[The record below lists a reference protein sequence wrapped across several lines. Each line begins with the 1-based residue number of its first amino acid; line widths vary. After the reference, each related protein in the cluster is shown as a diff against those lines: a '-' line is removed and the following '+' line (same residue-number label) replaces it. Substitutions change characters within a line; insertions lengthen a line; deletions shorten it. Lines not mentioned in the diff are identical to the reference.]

1 MKYENIV
8 SARFLSRPNRF
19 VAQVLLNGE
28 EVSVHV
34 KNTGR
39 CRELLVPD
47 SVVYLEDFSYRQGKR
62 KLLYDLI
69 AVRKG
74 DLLINMDSQAPNKV
88 AKEALENG
96 SIKLPGMSELTII
109 RPEKV
114 YGDSRFDFY
123 IEDKNGEKGFIE
135 VKGVTLE
142 NDGIA
147 SFPDAP
153 TERGVKHLNELV
165 RAMEKGYH
173 SYVLFVIQM
182 SGMKLFTPNDATHKV
197 FGDTLR
203 YAAERGV
210 HILAYEC
217 SVSPDSMEIT
227 NSVPLGSELRVIG
240 QN

>member
-1 MKYENIV
+1 MKYEKIV
-8 SARFLSRPNRF
+8 TAKFISRPNRF

-74 DLLINMDSQAPNKV
+74 DILINMDSQAPNK
-88 AKEALENG
+88 AAGETLGNG
-96 SIKLPGMSELTII
+96 CIKLPGMSELTVI

-123 IEDKNGEKGFIE
+123 IEDKNGEKGFVE

-142 NDGIA
+142 NKGTA

-165 RAMEKGYH
+165 LAMENGYH

-182 SGMKLFTPNDATHKV
+182 SGIKMFTPNDETHSG

-203 YAAERGV
+203 YASEKGV

-217 SVSPDSMEIT
+217 TVTPDSLEIT
-227 NSVPLGSELRVIG
+227 EPVPIDLIH
-240 QN
+240 

>member
-1 MKYENIV
+1 MKYGKII
-8 SARFLSRPNRF
+8 SARFISRPNRF
-19 VAQVLLNGE
+19 VALVNINGE

-47 SVVYLEDFSYRQGKR
+47 AIVYLEDFSQRLGKR

-69 AVRKG
+69 AVEKDG
-74 DLLINMDSQAPNKV
+74 LLINMDSQSPNKV
-88 AKEALENG
+88 TMEALKSG
-96 SIKLPGMSELTII
+96 KVKLPGMADPAVI
-109 RPEKV
+109 RPETV

-123 IEDKNGEKGFIE
+123 LEDKKGEKGFVE

-142 NDGIA
+142 NSKIA

-153 TERGVKHLNELV
+153 TERGLKHVYELV
-165 RAMEKGYH
+165 RAKENGYH

-182 SGMKLFTPNDATHKV
+182 SGMKLFTPNDKTHKA
-197 FGDTLR
+197 FGDALR
-203 YAAERGV
+203 YAKEKGV

-217 SVSPDSMEIT
+217 AVEPDSLEIT
-227 NSVPLGSELRVIG
+227 NIVPIKLD
-240 QN
+240 

>member
-1 MKYENIV
+1 MKYEKIV
-8 SARFLSRPNRF
+8 PAKFISRPNRF

-47 SVVYLEDFSYRQGKR
+47 SVVYLEDFTYRQGKR

-69 AVRKG
+69 AVKKG
-74 DLLINMDSQAPNKV
+74 NLLINMDSQAPNKV
-88 AKEALENG
+88 VREALENG

-123 IEDKNGEKGFIE
+123 VEDENNEKGFVE

-165 RAMEKGYH
+165 TAMKNGYH
-173 SYVLFVIQM
+173 SYVMFVIQM
-182 SGMKLFTPNDATHKV
+182 SGMKMFTPNDATHRE
-197 FGDTLR
+197 FGDALR
-203 YAAERGV
+203 YAAEKGV

-217 SVSPDSMEIT
+217 AVTPDSLEIT
-227 NSVPLGSELRVIG
+227 DLVPIDLTYEK
-240 QN
+240 

>member
-1 MKYENIV
+1 MKYEKIV

-19 VAQVLLNGE
+19 VAQVILNGE
-28 EVSVHV
+28 EISVHV

-47 SVVYLEDFSYRQGKR
+47 SVVYLEDLSYRQGKR
-62 KLLYDLI
+62 RLLYDLI

-88 AKEALENG
+88 AREALENG
-96 SIKLPGMSELTII
+96 RIKLPGMSELTLIQ
-109 RPEKV
+109 PEKV

-123 IEDKNGEKGFIE
+123 IEDKNGEKGFVE

-142 NDGIA
+142 NKCIA

-153 TERGVKHLNELV
+153 TERGVKHLTELV
-165 RAMEKGYH
+165 MAKENGYH

-182 SGMKLFTPNDATHKV
+182 SGMKLFTPNDATHRE

-203 YAAERGV
+203 YAAEKGV

-217 SVSPDSMEIT
+217 AVTPDSLEIT
-227 NSVPLGSELRVIG
+227 DPVLIDIISS
-240 QN
+240 

>member
-1 MKYENIV
+1 MKYEKIV
-8 SARFLSRPNRF
+8 AAKFISRPNRF

-39 CRELLVPD
+39 CRELLIPD
-47 SVVYLEDFSYRQGKR
+47 AVVYLEDSSYRKGKR

-88 AKEALENG
+88 VREALENG
-96 SIKLPGMSELTII
+96 SIKLPDMSELTVI
-109 RPEKV
+109 RPEKA

-123 IEDKNGEKGFIE
+123 IEDKNGEKGFVE

-142 NDGIA
+142 NEGIA
-147 SFPDAP
+147 SFPDTP
-153 TERGVKHLNELV
+153 TERGVKHLNEFV
-165 RAMEKGYH
+165 RAMENGYH

-182 SGMKLFTPNDATHKV
+182 SGMKRFTPNDVTHSE

-203 YAAERGV
+203 YSDKKGV

-217 SVSPDSMEIT
+217 AITPDSLEIT
-227 NSVPLGSELRVIG
+227 RTVPIELNDYGGTVL
-240 QN
+240 

>member
-1 MKYENIV
+1 MKYEKIV
-8 SARFLSRPNRF
+8 PARFISRPNRF
-19 VAQVLLNGE
+19 VAIVNHNGNE
-28 EVSVHV
+28 ISVHV

-88 AKEALENG
+88 VREALENG
-96 SIKLPGMSELTII
+96 SIKLSGMSELTII

-123 IEDKNGEKGFIE
+123 IEDKNGEKGFVE

-142 NDGIA
+142 SDGIA

-153 TERGVKHLNELV
+153 THHLE
-165 RAMEKGYH
+165 
-173 SYVLFVIQM
+173 
-182 SGMKLFTPNDATHKV
+182 
-197 FGDTLR
+197 
-203 YAAERGV
+203 
-210 HILAYEC
+210 
-217 SVSPDSMEIT
+217 
-227 NSVPLGSELRVIG
+227 
-240 QN
+240 

>member
-1 MKYENIV
+1 MKYEKIV
-8 SARFLSRPNRF
+8 PAKFISRANRF

-47 SVVYLEDFSYRQGKR
+47 AVVYLEDFTYRQGKR

-88 AKEALENG
+88 VREALENG
-96 SIKLPGMSELTII
+96 SIKLSGMSELTII

-123 IEDKNGEKGFIE
+123 VEDENNEKGFVE

-165 RAMEKGYH
+165 RAMENGYH

-182 SGMKLFTPNDATHKV
+182 SGIKLFTPNDATHRE
-197 FGDTLR
+197 FGDALR
-203 YAAERGV
+203 YAAEKGV
-210 HILAYEC
+210 QILAYEC
-217 SVSPDSMEIT
+217 AVTPDSLEIT
-227 NSVPLGSELRVIG
+227 KTVPIELNV
-240 QN
+240 

>member
-1 MKYENIV
+1 MKYEKIV
-8 SARFLSRPNRF
+8 TAKFISRPNRF

-39 CRELLVPD
+39 CRELLVPG

-62 KLLYDLI
+62 KLLYDLV

-88 AKEALENG
+88 VMEALKNG
-96 SIKLPGMSELTII
+96 SINLPGMSDFTVIH
-109 RPEKV
+109 PEKV

-123 IEDKNGEKGFIE
+123 IEDKNGEKGFVE

-142 NDGIA
+142 NEGIA

-153 TERGVKHLNELV
+153 TERGVKHIKELV
-165 RAMEKGYH
+165 SAMENGYH
-173 SYVLFVIQM
+173 SYVLFVIQISEIKM
-182 SGMKLFTPNDATHKV
+182 FTPNDATHME
-197 FGDTLR
+197 FGDALR
-203 YAAERGV
+203 YAAEKGV

-217 SVSPDSMEIT
+217 AVTHDSLEIT
-227 NSVPLGSELRVIG
+227 KAVPIEL
-240 QN
+240 NA

>member
-1 MKYENIV
+1 MKYEKIV

-19 VAQVLLNGE
+19 VAIVNYNGNE
-28 EVSVHV
+28 ISVHV

-62 KLLYDLI
+62 KLLYDLV

-88 AKEALENG
+88 AREALENG
-96 SIKLPGMSELTII
+96 SIKLSGMSKLTII

-123 IEDKNGEKGFIE
+123 IEDKNGEKGFVE

-142 NDGIA
+142 NDGIT

-153 TERGVKHLNELV
+153 TDRGVKHIKELV
-165 RAMEKGYH
+165 KAMGNGYH

-182 SGMKLFTPNDATHKV
+182 SGIRLFTPNDATHRE

-203 YAAERGV
+203 YAAEKGV
-210 HILAYEC
+210 QILACEC
-217 SVSPDSMEIT
+217 AVTPDSLEIT
-227 NSVPLGSELRVIG
+227 RAVPIEM
-240 QN
+240 

>member
-1 MKYENIV
+1 MKYEKIV

-19 VAQVLLNGE
+19 VAIVNYNGNE
-28 EVSVHV
+28 ISVHV

-62 KLLYDLI
+62 KLLYDLV

-88 AKEALENG
+88 AREALENG
-96 SIKLPGMSELTII
+96 SIKLSGMSKLTII

-123 IEDKNGEKGFIE
+123 IEDKNGEKGFVE

-142 NDGIA
+142 NDGIT

-153 TERGVKHLNELV
+153 TDRGVKHIKELV
-165 RAMEKGYH
+165 KAMENGYH

-182 SGMKLFTPNDATHKV
+182 SGIKLFTPNDATHRE
-197 FGDTLR
+197 FGDALR
-203 YAAERGV
+203 YAAEKGV
-210 HILAYEC
+210 QILAYEC
-217 SVSPDSMEIT
+217 AVTPDRLEMT
-227 NSVPLGSELRVIG
+227 KTVPIELNI
-240 QN
+240 

>member
-1 MKYENIV
+1 MKYEKIV

-19 VAQVLLNGE
+19 VAIVNYNGNE
-28 EVSVHV
+28 ISVHV

-62 KLLYDLI
+62 KLLYDLV

-88 AKEALENG
+88 AREALENG
-96 SIKLPGMSELTII
+96 SIKLSGMSKLTII

-123 IEDKNGEKGFIE
+123 IEDKNGEKGFVE

-142 NDGIA
+142 NDGIT

-153 TERGVKHLNELV
+153 TDRGVKHIKELV
-165 RAMEKGYH
+165 KAMGNGYH
-173 SYVLFVIQM
+173 SYLLFVIQM
-182 SGMKLFTPNDATHKV
+182 SGIRLFTPNDATHRE

-203 YAAERGV
+203 YAAEKGV
-210 HILAYEC
+210 QILACEC
-217 SVSPDSMEIT
+217 AVTPDSLEIT
-227 NSVPLGSELRVIG
+227 RAVPIEM
-240 QN
+240 

>member
-1 MKYENIV
+1 MKYDKIV
-8 SARFLSRPNRF
+8 SARFLSRSNRF
-19 VAQVLLNGE
+19 VAQVFMNGE
-28 EVSVHV
+28 EISVHV

-47 SVVYLEDFSYRQGKR
+47 SIVYLEDFSYRQGKR

-69 AVRKG
+69 AVKKG

-88 AKEALENG
+88 AREALDNG
-96 SIKLPGMSELTII
+96 SIKLPGMSELTMI

-153 TERGVKHLNELV
+153 TKRGLKHLNELV
-165 RAMEKGYH
+165 RAMENGYH

-182 SGMKLFTPNDATHKV
+182 SGMKLFTPNDVTHRE
-197 FGDTLR
+197 FGDALR
-203 YAAERGV
+203 NATKKGV

-217 SVSPDSMEIT
+217 SVTPDSLEIT
-227 NSVPLGSELRVIG
+227 RTVPIELKEI
-240 QN
+240 

>member
-1 MKYENIV
+1 MKYEKIT

-19 VAQVLLNGE
+19 VAIVNHNGNE
-28 EVSVHV
+28 ISVHV

-88 AKEALENG
+88 VRETIENG

-109 RPEKV
+109 RPEKI

-123 IEDKNGEKGFIE
+123 IEDKNGEKGFVE

-142 NDGIA
+142 SDGIA
-147 SFPDAP
+147 LFPDAP
-153 TERGVKHLNELV
+153 TDRGVKHLNELV
-165 RAMEKGYH
+165 RAIKNGYH

-182 SGMKLFTPNDATHKV
+182 SGIKLFTPNDATHRE
-197 FGDTLR
+197 FGDSLR
-203 YAAERGV
+203 YAAEKGV

-217 SVSPDSMEIT
+217 AVTPDSLEIT
-227 NSVPLGSELRVIG
+227 DPVPIDLTYEK
-240 QN
+240 

>member
-1 MKYENIV
+1 VKYEKIV

-19 VAQVLLNGE
+19 VAIVNYNGNE
-28 EVSVHV
+28 ISVHV

-62 KLLYDLI
+62 KLLYDLV

-88 AKEALENG
+88 AREALENG
-96 SIKLPGMSELTII
+96 SIKLSGMSKLTII

-123 IEDKNGEKGFIE
+123 IEDKNGEKGFVE

-142 NDGIA
+142 NDGIT

-153 TERGVKHLNELV
+153 TDRGVKHIKELV
-165 RAMEKGYH
+165 KAMGNGYH

-182 SGMKLFTPNDATHKV
+182 SGIRLFTPNDATHRE

-203 YAAERGV
+203 YAAEKGV
-210 HILAYEC
+210 QILACEC
-217 SVSPDSMEIT
+217 SVTPDSLEIT
-227 NSVPLGSELRVIG
+227 RAVPIEM
-240 QN
+240 

>member
-1 MKYENIV
+1 MKYEKIV
-8 SARFLSRPNRF
+8 PARFISRPNRF
-19 VAQVLLNGE
+19 VAIVNLSGNE
-28 EVSVHV
+28 ISVHV

-74 DLLINMDSQAPNKV
+74 GLLINMDSQAPNKV
-88 AKEALENG
+88 AGEALENG

-109 RPEKV
+109 RPEKI

-123 IEDKNGEKGFIE
+123 VEDENNEKGFVE

-142 NDGIA
+142 SDGIA

-153 TERGVKHLNELV
+153 TERGVKHIKELV
-165 RAMEKGYH
+165 KAMENGYH

-182 SGMKLFTPNDATHKV
+182 SGMEKFTPNDATHRE
-197 FGDTLR
+197 FGDILR
-203 YAAERGV
+203 YAAEKGV

-217 SVSPDSMEIT
+217 AITPDSLKITDSVSIDLKDEK
-227 NSVPLGSELRVIG
+227 
-240 QN
+240 

>member
-1 MKYENIV
+1 MKYEKIV
-8 SARFLSRPNRF
+8 SAQFLSRPNRF
-19 VAQVLLNGE
+19 VAQVLLDGE
-28 EVSVHV
+28 EISVHV

-39 CRELLVPD
+39 CRELLIPD

-74 DLLINMDSQAPNKV
+74 NLLINMDSQAPNKV
-88 AKEALENG
+88 AGEALENG
-96 SIKLPGMSELTII
+96 SIKLPDMSELTII
-109 RPEKV
+109 HPEKV

-123 IEDKNGEKGFIE
+123 IEDKNSEKGFVE

-142 NDGIA
+142 SDGIA

-153 TERGVKHLNELV
+153 TDRGVKHIKELV
-165 RAMEKGYH
+165 RAMENGYH

-182 SGMKLFTPNDATHKV
+182 SGIKLFTPNDATHRK

-203 YAAERGV
+203 YAAEKGV

-217 SVSPDSMEIT
+217 AVTPDSLEIT
-227 NSVPLGSELRVIG
+227 RAIQIEI
-240 QN
+240 

>member
-1 MKYENIV
+1 MKYERIV

-19 VAQVLLNGE
+19 VAIVNLNGNE
-28 EVSVHV
+28 ISVHV

-69 AVRKG
+69 AVKKG

-88 AKEALENG
+88 AKEALENV
-96 SIKLPGMSELTII
+96 SINLPGMSELTII

-123 IEDKNGEKGFIE
+123 IEDKNGEKGFVE

-142 NDGIA
+142 NKGIA

-165 RAMEKGYH
+165 RAMENGYH

-182 SGMKLFTPNDATHKV
+182 SGMKLFTPNDVTHRK

-217 SVSPDSMEIT
+217 AVTPDSLEVTKTMPI
-227 NSVPLGSELRVIG
+227 EL
-240 QN
+240 ND

>member
-1 MKYENIV
+1 MKYEKIV
-8 SARFLSRPNRF
+8 PARFILRPNRF
-19 VAQVLLNGE
+19 VAIVNLSGNE
-28 EVSVHV
+28 IFAHV

-39 CRELLVPD
+39 CYELLVPD
-47 SVVYLEDFSYRQGKR
+47 SVVYLEDFTYRQGKR
-62 KLLYDLI
+62 KLLYDLV
-69 AVRKG
+69 AVKKG

-88 AKEALENG
+88 VREALENG
-96 SIKLPGMSELTII
+96 SIKLPGMSELTVI
-109 RPEKV
+109 RPEKI

-123 IEDKNGEKGFIE
+123 VEDENNEKGFVE

-165 RAMEKGYH
+165 RAIKNGYH

-182 SGMKLFTPNDATHKV
+182 SGMKMFTPNDATHRE
-197 FGDTLR
+197 FGDALR
-203 YAAERGV
+203 YAAEKGV

-217 SVSPDSMEIT
+217 AVTPDSLEIT
-227 NSVPLGSELRVIG
+227 KNVPIELKLKS
-240 QN
+240 

>member
-1 MKYENIV
+1 MKYEKIV

-19 VAQVLLNGE
+19 VAIVNHNSNE
-28 EVSVHV
+28 ISVHV

-39 CRELLVPD
+39 CHELLVPD

-88 AKEALENG
+88 AGEALKNG
-96 SIKLPGMSELTII
+96 SIKLLDMSELTII

-123 IEDKNGEKGFIE
+123 IEDKNGEKGFVE

-153 TERGVKHLNELV
+153 TERGVKHMKELV
-165 RAMEKGYH
+165 KAMENGYH

-182 SGMKLFTPNDATHKV
+182 SKIKLFTPNDATHRE
-197 FGDTLR
+197 FGDALR
-203 YAAERGV
+203 YAAEKGV

-217 SVSPDSMEIT
+217 AVTPDSLEMT
-227 NSVPLGSELRVIG
+227 KTVPIELNV
-240 QN
+240 

>member
-1 MKYENIV
+1 MAIV
-8 SARFLSRPNRF
+8 NY
-19 VAQVLLNGE
+19 NGNE
-28 EVSVHV
+28 ISVHV

-62 KLLYDLI
+62 KLLYDLV

-88 AKEALENG
+88 AREALENG
-96 SIKLPGMSELTII
+96 SIKLSGMSKLTII

-123 IEDKNGEKGFIE
+123 IEDKNGEKGFVE

-142 NDGIA
+142 NDGIT

-153 TERGVKHLNELV
+153 TDRGVKHIKELV
-165 RAMEKGYH
+165 KAMGNGYH

-182 SGMKLFTPNDATHKV
+182 SGIRLFTPNDATHRE

-203 YAAERGV
+203 YAAEKGV
-210 HILAYEC
+210 QILACEC
-217 SVSPDSMEIT
+217 AVTPDSLEIT
-227 NSVPLGSELRVIG
+227 RAVPIEM
-240 QN
+240 